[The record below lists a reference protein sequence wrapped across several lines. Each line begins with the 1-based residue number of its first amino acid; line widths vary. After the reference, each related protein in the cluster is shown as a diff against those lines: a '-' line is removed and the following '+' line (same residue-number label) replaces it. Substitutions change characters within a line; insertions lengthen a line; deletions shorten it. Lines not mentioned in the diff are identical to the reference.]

1 MIIDQPGIYDIPEDQ
16 YHRDP
21 VPGGS
26 LSASG
31 AKKLLA
37 DGGPARYRHQL
48 DEPEAPSE
56 DMEFGTAAHKL
67 VLGVGAPLVE
77 VKADN
82 WRGNDAKDQAA
93 KARAVGAIPLLTKDI
108 KVVHAMADALGR
120 HPTAAA
126 LLDGERGQPEMSAF
140 WQDQQF
146 GIWRRCRY
154 DFMPDP
160 RRAGRIPVIADYKTC
175 KDASPRGFPKAV
187 ADFGYYLQAAWYCD
201 AWRAIHGT
209 DPAFVFVAQE
219 KTAPYLVATYQLDAE
234 ALQIGR
240 HDGERA
246 MEIWR
251 DCREAEADGRTWAWP
266 GYSHEIET
274 LALPRWSRAREDFY
288 AS

>member
-93 KARAVGAIPLLTKDI
+93 
-108 KVVHAMADALGR
+108 
-120 HPTAAA
+120 
-126 LLDGERGQPEMSAF
+126 
-140 WQDQQF
+140 
-146 GIWRRCRY
+146 WR
-154 DFMPDP
+154 
-160 RRAGRIPVIADYKTC
+160 
-175 KDASPRGFPKAV
+175 
-187 ADFGYYLQAAWYCD
+187 
-201 AWRAIHGT
+201 
-209 DPAFVFVAQE
+209 
-219 KTAPYLVATYQLDAE
+219 
-234 ALQIGR
+234 
-240 HDGERA
+240 
-246 MEIWR
+246 
-251 DCREAEADGRTWAWP
+251 
-266 GYSHEIET
+266 
-274 LALPRWSRAREDFY
+274 
-288 AS
+288 